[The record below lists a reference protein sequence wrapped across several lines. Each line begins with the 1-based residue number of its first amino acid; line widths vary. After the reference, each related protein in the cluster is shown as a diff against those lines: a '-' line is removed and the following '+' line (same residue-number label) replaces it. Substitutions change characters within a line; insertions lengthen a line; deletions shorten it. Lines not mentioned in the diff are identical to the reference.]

1 MEKEI
6 FIVRHGETDYN
17 RKGIIQGSGID
28 SDLNELGYRQAA
40 AFYNHYKDEGF
51 ELVITS
57 NLLRTHQTA
66 APFIEAGLPHIV
78 APEIREISWGIY
90 EGQTYSPEVG
100 KEYKRLINAW
110 AGKDLSMAMKGGE
123 SAEQLSKRL
132 LLFMDQLKSLPQKK
146 ILVVSH
152 GRTIRCMMCLFNQ
165 LPMKAMEQFS
175 HANTGLFVVRMQAE
189 KNVVKYLNDI
199 RHLESLSLPI

>member
-28 SDLNELGYRQAA
+28 SDLNEMGHRQAA
-40 AFYNHYKDEGF
+40 AFYKHYKDEGF
-51 ELVITS
+51 ELVLTS
-57 NLLRTHQTA
+57 NLVRTHQTA
-66 APFIEAGLPHIV
+66 APFIKAGLPHIIV
-78 APEIREISWGIY
+78 PEIREISWGIY
-90 EGQTYSPEVG
+90 EGQPYSPEVG
-100 KEYKRLINAW
+100 KEYKRLISAW
-110 AGKDLSMAMKGGE
+110 AGKDLSVAMKGGE

-132 LLFMDQLKSLPQKK
+132 QSFIDQLKSYTQKK

-165 LPMKAMEQFS
+165 LPMKEMEQFA
-175 HANTGLFVVRMQAE
+175 HANTGLFVISMQAG
-189 KNVVKYLNDI
+189 KNVLKFNNDT
-199 RHLESLSLPI
+199 RHLESLSIPI

>member
-1 MEKEI
+1 LDKEI

-28 SDLNELGYRQAA
+28 SDLNELGRRQAA
-40 AFYNHYKDEGF
+40 AFYNHYKNEGF

-57 NLLRTHQTA
+57 NLVRTHQTA
-66 APFIEAGLPHIV
+66 APFIEAGIPHIIV
-78 APEIREISWGIY
+78 PEIREISWGIY
-90 EGQTYSPEVG
+90 EGQPYSPEVG
-100 KEYKRLINAW
+100 KEYKKLISAW
-110 AGKDLSMAMKGGE
+110 AGKDLTLAMKGGE
-123 SAEQLSKRL
+123 SAEQLSQRL
-132 LLFMDQLKSLPQKK
+132 LVFMHQLKSLSEKK

-165 LPMKAMEQFS
+165 LPMKEMEQFP

-189 KNVVKYLNDI
+189 KNVVKYVNDI
-199 RHLESLSLPI
+199 RHLESLSISI